1 MTLPPPATRSVLVIS
16 HGFQPAYERGFCNGL
31 VSAGHRVTLVTGE
44 RCDRL
49 GLKPQIEVLALRGSQ
64 DEGRSAWAKMLNM
77 ARYHLAL
84 LGRVA
89 GRRHDVVH
97 VIGLIEPLWI
107 VGVLEGLLLR
117 LLARR
122 FVLTVHDLLPHDRH
136 TVAARRACRI
146 AYRMPHALVVHTGRM
161 ARELADSFD
170 VARQRITVM
179 AHGLEP
185 LSPSRTVEA
194 SVGRLPVRLLCFGHV
209 MPYKGVEVLIDALSH
224 VHTTCTLHVSGT
236 CRDPDLTR
244 RLRACIRS
252 SPASTRITWCE
263 DYVDDD
269 RMRALFEEADA
280 VVLPYRH
287 IDQSGVLMQA
297 LRHGTPVVATRV
309 GAFEDHVTLDVG
321 ELCDP
326 GSASSL
332 AAAIDRLAA
341 RRAAFDRASIRARAA
356 NLDWSGV
363 VKALHR
369 AYGARV

>member
-1 MTLPPPATRSVLVIS
+1 MTLSPPATRSVLVIS

-31 VSAGHRVTLVTGE
+31 VSVGHRVTLVTGA

-84 LGRVA
+84 LAQVS

-136 TVAARRACRI
+136 TAAARRACRI

-161 ARELADSFD
+161 ARELADDFD
-170 VARQRITVM
+170 VTLQRITVM
-179 AHGLEP
+179 EHGLEP
-185 LSPSRTVEA
+185 LPPSGSEA
-194 SVGRLPVRLLCFGHV
+194 VSVDRLPMRLLCFGHV

-224 VHTTCTLHVSGT
+224 VRTGCTLHVSGT
-236 CRDPDLTR
+236 CRDPELAR
-244 RLRACIRS
+244 SLRARIRS
-252 SPASTRITWCE
+252 SAASARITWCE

-269 RMRALFEEADA
+269 RMRLLFEEADA

-297 LRHGTPVVATRV
+297 LRHGAPVVATRV
-309 GAFEDHVTLDVG
+309 GAFEDHVTPDVG
-321 ELCDP
+321 ELCEP
-326 GSASSL
+326 GSAGSL

-341 RRAAFDRASIRARAA
+341 RRTAFDRARIRAKAA

-369 AYGARV
+369 AYGARA